1 VTVPATGNQDVNSNS
16 IVGFVRNSSSAVV
29 AFVYQFNKLR
39 SIGSVINNNNNNF
52 SNITVSGT
60 ATIAGWVNT
69 DAGNGSKTI
78 QGNTFSNWNAETG

>member
-1 VTVPATGNQDVNSNS
+1 LFTSSTAT
-16 IVGFVRNSSSAVV
+16 SA
-29 AFVYQFNKLR
+29 
-39 SIGSVINNNNNNF
+39 IGSVINNNNNF

-78 QGNTFSNWNAETG
+78 QGNTLVMECRNWNNRNEY

>member
-1 VTVPATGNQDVNSNS
+1 MLTVIPSLELCSNS
-16 IVGFVRNSSSAVV
+16 ASASGALALFTSSTATS
-29 AFVYQFNKLR
+29 

-78 QGNTFSNWNAETG
+78 QGNTFSN

>member
-1 VTVPATGNQDVNSNS
+1 MLTVIPSLELLCVTVLRQWCS
-16 IVGFVRNSSSAVV
+16 GFVGSTATS
-29 AFVYQFNKLR
+29 

-60 ATIAGWVNT
+60 TIAGWVNT

-78 QGNTFSNWNAETG
+78 QGNTLVECRNWNNNCNEY